1 MVKKEGVI
9 MSRFI
14 EHFKMNEDDILEYVS
29 EKINYFDKNSKLNV
43 REIGDGN
50 INYVFKVWDS
60 NSKKSLIIKHADKLL
75 RSSGRE
81 LDVDRNRIEA
91 NVLKEQYKEC
101 PTIVPKVYLYDPV
114 MCTIV
119 MEDISEYSN
128 LRKELLERK
137 TFPKLADDI
146 SSFIVNTTVSTTDI
160 FLDSDVKKRK
170 VAKYINGDLC
180 KISEDLVFT
189 EPYIDYKGRNI
200 ISEENLEFIK
210 QNIYNDDR
218 LLLEAGKLKNN
229 FMNNAQALLH
239 GDLHSGSIFVN
250 QNGTKVLDPEFAFYG
265 PIGYDLGNVVGNL
278 FFAWIN
284 ARVTEQ
290 DEKKLEV
297 FESWISATIE
307 DVVDLFKDK
316 FVRYYENKVT
326 DVLAKN
332 TGYMEWYLGEIL
344 SDTAGSVG
352 LEIIRRV
359 VGDSK
364 VVDITGIEDKDDRIK
379 AERLLITLGKEMI
392 MNRGAI
398 VNGKDYVNLLK
409 NNSKKNY
416 QKFNLS

>member
-1 MVKKEGVI
+1 

-14 EHFKMNEDDILEYVS
+14 KHFKMNENDILEYVS
-29 EKINYFDKNSKLNV
+29 EKINYFDENSKLNV
-43 REIGDGN
+43 SEIGDGN

-60 NSKKSLIIKHADKLL
+60 NSNKSLIIKHADKLL

-91 NVLKEQYKEC
+91 DVLKEQYKDC
-101 PTIVPKVYLYDPV
+101 PTIVPKVYLYDPI

-119 MEDISEYSN
+119 MEDVSEYLN

-146 SSFIVNTTVSTTDI
+146 STFIVNTTLSSTDI
-160 FLDSDVKKRK
+160 FLDSDIKKRK

-200 ISEENLEFIK
+200 ILEENLEFVK
-210 QNIYNDDR
+210 QNIYNDNN
-218 LLLEAGKLKNN
+218 LILEVGKLKNN
-229 FMNNAQALLH
+229 FMNNAQALIH

-250 QNGTKVLDPEFAFYG
+250 QSGTKILDPEFAFYG
-265 PIGYDLGNVVGNL
+265 PIGYDLGNVIGNL

-284 ARVTEQ
+284 ARVTER
-290 DEKKLEV
+290 DKRKLET
-297 FESWISATIE
+297 FERWISKTIE
-307 DVVDLFKDK
+307 DVIDLFKDK
-316 FVRYYENKVT
+316 FIKYYKSEVK
-326 DVLAKN
+326 DVLAN
-332 TGYMEWYLGEIL
+332 NNGYMEWYLGEIL
-344 SDTAGSVG
+344 SDTAGSAG

-364 VVDITGIEDKDDRIK
+364 VIDITDIEDRSNRIK
-379 AERLLITLGKEMI
+379 AERILISLGKEMI
-392 MNRGAI
+392 MNRKLI
-398 VNGKDYVNLLK
+398 KSGKDFLDLLIK
-409 NNSKKNY
+409 
-416 QKFNLS
+416 